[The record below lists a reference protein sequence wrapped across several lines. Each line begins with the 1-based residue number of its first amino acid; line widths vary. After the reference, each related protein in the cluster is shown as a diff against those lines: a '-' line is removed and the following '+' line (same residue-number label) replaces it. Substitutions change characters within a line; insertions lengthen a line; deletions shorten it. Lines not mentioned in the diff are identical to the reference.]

1 MSCRQKIPSA
11 LPADDE
17 NPEQPLS
24 AVPLFD
30 EIWRNA
36 LLAVFKQ
43 SFERMG
49 GILIEPPDRGDVLQP
64 VRGRIARAK
73 VVCSMVP
80 EIAGTGGIPDAGS
93 LAAPA
98 DLHLV
103 IARALLGVAG
113 TGSVLLNEG
122 SQRVNALVR
131 LAKHVIV
138 LLDPEDIVLNLQHA
152 FGLAERR
159 LTHHADLRSNPCGR
173 AQIAGMLIHPA
184 RDVRGLSVL
193 PLPRCAHVPTRF
205 SNVRQPRRES

>member
-1 MSCRQKIPSA
+1 MSCRQKTISA
-11 LPADDE
+11 PLADE
-17 NPEQPLS
+17 RAEQPLP
-24 AVPLFD
+24 AVPMFD

-43 SFERMG
+43 SLERMG

-80 EIAGTGGIPDAGS
+80 EIAGTGGIADAGS

-98 DLHLV
+98 DVHLV

-122 SQRVNALVR
+122 SQRLNAFAR
-131 LAKHVIV
+131 LAQHVIV

-152 FGLAERR
+152 FGVAERR
-159 LTHHADLRSNPCGR
+159 LSHHVHLQSNPSGSAR
-173 AQIAGMLIHPA
+173 IAGMLIHPA
-184 RDVRGLSVL
+184 RDVRRLSVL
-193 PLPRCAHVPTRF
+193 PLPRGAHIPARF
-205 SNVRQPRRES
+205 SNVRQARRES

>member
-1 MSCRQKIPSA
+1 MSCRQKTPSA
-11 LPADDE
+11 PPADDE

-43 SFERMG
+43 SLERMG

-80 EIAGTGGIPDAGS
+80 EIAGTGGIADAGS

-98 DLHLV
+98 DVHLV

-122 SQRVNALVR
+122 SQRLNALAR

-159 LTHHADLRSNPCGR
+159 LAHHAHLQSNPSGS

-193 PLPRCAHVPTRF
+193 PLPRRAHIPARF

>member
-1 MSCRQKIPSA
+1 MSCRQKTLSA
-11 LPADDE
+11 PPADDE
-17 NPEQPLS
+17 KAEQPLS

-43 SFERMG
+43 SLERMG
-49 GILIEPPDRGDVLQP
+49 GILIEPPDRGDVLQS

-80 EIAGTGGIPDAGS
+80 EIAGNGGIADASS

-98 DLHLV
+98 DVHLV

-159 LTHHADLRSNPCGR
+159 LGST
-173 AQIAGMLIHPA
+173 QIASMLIHPA

-193 PLPRCAHVPTRF
+193 PLPRRAHIPARF

>member
-1 MSCRQKIPSA
+1 MSCPQTTPTA
-11 LPADDE
+11 PPADDE
-17 NPEQPLS
+17 RAEQPLL

-43 SFERMG
+43 SLERMG

-64 VRGRIARAK
+64 VRGRIARAR

-80 EIAGTGGIPDAGS
+80 EIAGNRGIADASS
-93 LAAPA
+93 LAEPA
-98 DLHLV
+98 DVHLV
-103 IARALLGVAG
+103 IARALLAVAG

-122 SQRVNALVR
+122 SQRVNALAR

-138 LLDPEDIVLNLQHA
+138 LLDPDDIVLNLQHA
-152 FGLAERR
+152 FGLAELR
-159 LTHHADLRSNPCGR
+159 LARHAHLRSSPSGS
-173 AQIAGMLIHPA
+173 AQIAGMIHPA

-193 PLPRCAHVPTRF
+193 PLPRGAHIRARF